1 MSTAFRRTAGFFE
14 DGIPARYSMAI
25 LAFFGFVFNY
35 MLRINISVAIV
46 AMVKP
51 RSSGNTSVNST
62 LHPNEVSEYQGD
74 FNWDENTQALIIG
87 SFFWGYIITQF
98 PGGRL
103 AELFGGKYIFGGSIF
118 LAGVVNILI
127 PFAARD
133 NPTCMIVLRVLLGVF
148 EGATYPSMH
157 AMLAKWAPPAERS
170 RLSSIVYSGSQAG
183 TIIAFPLAGILI
195 SSWGWESVFYVMG
208 LGSFVWTI
216 LWLLLAFDDP
226 LEHPRISLQELELL
240 KSNQVSATKRNK
252 HERIPFRAI
261 LTSGPFWAIVVCS
274 ICSGWGFWTFLQQL
288 PTYMKNVL
296 GFDIK
301 KNAFLSALPYAVMWL
316 FGLIYG
322 YVADRLRTSVSTGT
336 IRKISSFV
344 CLFLPGCCILSITFV
359 GGDPVATVAL
369 FTIAIGF
376 SGAKYSAY
384 LTNHID
390 IAPNFAGTL
399 LGLANA
405 FATLPGWLAPLTAGA
420 LINGNQNLDRWNIVF
435 YIATAVYLFGFIY
448 YAFFASG
455 EVQPWNQIPTNDNQP
470 AKNNIED
477 KSSTETIV
485 TIVSST

>member
-1 MSTAFRRTAGFFE
+1 
-14 DGIPARYSMAI
+14 MAI

-46 AMVKP
+46 AMVNQSETTSHNESNVMQGVHCGNSYANESVGP
-51 RSSGNTSVNST
+51 R
-62 LHPNEVSEYQGD
+62 HKIDAQGD
-74 FNWDENTQALIIG
+74 FDWDEKTQALIIG
-87 SFFWGYIITQF
+87 SFFWGYILTQF

-103 AELFGGKYIFGGSIF
+103 AELFGAKYIFGGSIF
-118 LAGVVNILI
+118 LAGVSNILI
-127 PFAARD
+127 PFAASND
-133 NPTCMIVLRVLLGVF
+133 PTLLIALRILLGVF
-148 EGATYPSMH
+148 EGATYPAMH

-208 LGSFVWTI
+208 LGSFVWTAV
-216 LWLLLAFDDP
+216 WLLLAYDDP
-226 LEHPRISLQELELL
+226 LQHPRISFHERELL
-240 KSNQVSATKRNK
+240 SANQVSTGKRSKNEK
-252 HERIPFRAI
+252 IPFASI
-261 LTSGPFWAIVVCS
+261 LTSAPFWAIVVCS
-274 ICSGWGFWTFLQQL
+274 VCSGWGFWTFLHQL
-288 PTYMKNVL
+288 PTYLKNVL

-301 KNAFLSALPYAVMWL
+301 KNAFLSALPYTVMWL
-316 FGLIYG
+316 FGLMYG
-322 YVADRLRTSVSTGT
+322 YVADRLRTTCVSTGT

-344 CLFLPGCCILSITFV
+344 CLFLPGCCIMIVTFV
-359 GGDPVATVAL
+359 GCNPLVTVIL

-420 LINGNQNLDRWNIVF
+420 LINGNQSLERWHMVF
-435 YIATAVYLFGFIY
+435 YIATAIYLFGFIF
-448 YAFFASG
+448 YAIFASG
-455 EVQPWNQIPTNDNQP
+455 EVQPWNEIQP
-470 AKNNIED
+470 KDED
-477 KSSTETIV
+477 DINKADDRASTETIV
-485 TIVSST
+485 TIVSVN